1 MFCRYNETLC
11 GADQPETS
19 ADETYP
25 QPSDTSEPRSDSR
38 VESTSGVVVLNQDDD
53 EGPSGILSDQCQIR
67 EVDALFS
74 QSSPDTRKYPA
85 QVEGQD
91 CGMLSNFA
99 GLCGSSKYFGV
110 PSKQGSLSEGRTQTC
125 EMDSFF
131 EPHRSDGNQKD
142 SGGMPSDFSLQ
153 QGRFVTG
160 SGDFLS
166 RQSHMRDMDLLFEP
180 DTSDATRGPE
190 IHDSGL
196 SFDVEPSY
204 TSSRHT
210 ETGCREGLSGVA
222 RDHEIDSFLDQSST
236 DRSSWKCSSDR
247 RIPSKFD
254 FFHVG
259 SETRDDSGRQE
270 FLPNRTKVQQTEWV
284 QEQRR
289 PSRNFQEHFPD
300 HRLGLGIASEPST
313 LVKPMSGYRFGCL
326 VDDNDDDD
334 GMNLSLILGKN
345 YENEARSS
353 GAPIKLW
360 QDEEELPPPKR
371 FKTSLLA
378 PAQPSARKSSSAGD
392 ETVTSERLE
401 TSLSAV
407 AQPTKKTSLFSGPCG
422 VPVEKTLCTEEVVL
436 PGSKVYSTR
445 SVSLVQSGE
454 GMHVITEEE
463 TVAHTIFDDVPPG
476 FEVQNSRNGA
486 QSRALDYCNAGDR
499 WSGTEATGSL
509 SKYSVDER
517 VHEIILSQEPTST
530 VAVASKMP
538 SKTSMVGGTDR
549 SDIAGG
555 WKPVCGQTVIRKPI
569 RTAQST
575 DCVEKQP
582 QPPQNALWTTFD
594 GSTKKYGTCRPPVS
608 GQEGFG
614 TAKNGQNDQSVG
626 LPVSRTVTEEKS
638 ANLEKNSLPV
648 SSVSATTTLLSR
660 SNGEVAKARSFEEVL
675 ELAGVRNVAKK
686 NGVDSRSMAGNS
698 VKNSAELPSRN
709 GDEPVKRFEPR
720 GIQESRRF
728 QTNSS
733 GYMVES
739 ATVTNV
745 ERMTSLAGKTR
756 LASGV
761 LGDGKDGHEGAVS
774 KWQRFRETDDPP
786 QGRQL
791 PVMSSSLVKTTDQ
804 QSRAKTQTTSSNPA
818 RPQTTTSNLTS
829 SLVKTTDQHSR
840 AQTQTTSSNLARLQ
854 TTSSNQIMSSYTTLS
869 TPAHTTTGQGSF
881 QYCGPPVQSSNPA
894 RLQNT
899 TSNQIIRSS
908 STLSTSAHT
917 TTGHGSYQYQTTCSN
932 LKTPNLNRMID
943 SGITPLRAEVQTSLV
958 PKKPEVACVTPQV
971 RQPLRALQLDHDP
984 TGSSLPEDGWYLKP
998 SSFKPFDTHCCHM
1011 GTAIRVYSIL
1021 CQTRLSRHL

>member
-11 GADQPETS
+11 GADQPETP
-19 ADETYP
+19 ADQTYP

-38 VESTSGVVVLNQDDD
+38 VESTSGVVVLDQDDD
-53 EGPSGILSDQCQIR
+53 EGPSGILSDQCQVR

-85 QVEGQD
+85 PVEGQD
-91 CGMLSNFA
+91 CGMLSNFE

-110 PSKQGSLSEGRTQTC
+110 PSKQGSLSEGTQTC

-153 QGRFVTG
+153 QGRLVTG

-166 RQSHMRDMDLLFEP
+166 RQSHVRDMDVLFEL

-210 ETGCREGLSGVA
+210 ETGCREGLSGVS

-247 RIPSKFD
+247 GIPSKFD
-254 FFHVG
+254 LFHVG
-259 SETRDDSGRQE
+259 SETRDDSDRQE

-300 HRLGLGIASEPST
+300 HRLGICIASEPLT
-313 LVKPMSGYRFGCL
+313 LVKPTSGYRFGCL
-326 VDDNDDDD
+326 VDDDDDDD

-345 YENEARSS
+345 SENEARSS

-360 QDEEELPPPKR
+360 QDEELPPPKR
-371 FKTSLLA
+371 FKTSLPA
-378 PAQPSARKSSSAGD
+378 PAQLSARKSSSAGD

-407 AQPTKKTSLFSGPCG
+407 AQPTKKTSSFSGPCG

-463 TVAHTIFDDVPPG
+463 TVAHTVFDDMPPG
-476 FEVQNSRNGA
+476 FDVQNSRNGA
-486 QSRALDYCNAGDR
+486 QSGALDYCNTGDQ
-499 WSGTEATGSL
+499 WSGTKATRSL

-530 VAVASKMP
+530 VAVAIKMP

-569 RTAQST
+569 RPAQSM
-575 DCVEKQP
+575 DRVGKQS
-582 QPPQNALWTTFD
+582 QPPHNALWTSFD
-594 GSTKKYGTCRPPVS
+594 GSTNKSGTCQPPVS

-614 TAKNGQNDQSVG
+614 TAKNGQNDKSVG

-675 ELAGVRNVAKK
+675 ELARVRNVAKK
-686 NGVDSRSMAGNS
+686 NGGDSRSMAGNS
-698 VKNSAELPSRN
+698 VKNSAELLSRN

-774 KWQRFRETDDPP
+774 KWQRFQETDDPP

-791 PVMSSSLVKTTDQ
+791 PVMSSSLVKNTDQ

-818 RPQTTTSNLTS
+818 RPQTTTSN
-829 SLVKTTDQHSR
+829 
-840 AQTQTTSSNLARLQ
+840 
-854 TTSSNQIMSSYTTLS
+854 QIMRSSSTLS
-869 TPAHTTTGQGSF
+869 TPAHTTTGQGS
-881 QYCGPPVQSSNPA
+881 
-894 RLQNT
+894 
-899 TSNQIIRSS
+899 
-908 STLSTSAHT
+908 
-917 TTGHGSYQYQTTCSN
+917 YQYQTTGSN
-932 LKTPNLNRMID
+932 HKTPANRVTD
-943 SGITPLRAEVQTSLV
+943 TGITPLRAEVQTSLV
-958 PKKPEVACVTPQV
+958 SKKPEVACVTPQV

-984 TGSSLPEDGWYLKP
+984 TGSSLPEDGVYLKP
-998 SSFKPFDTHCCHM
+998 LSFKPCTCDSGYDLMFINICLQIGRVPACLAGVKVGAFTCVGWQVTLCDHIWQATARSSEVGFP
-1011 GTAIRVYSIL
+1011 GTAIHASALTITETQSFLPGKFIHAIL
-1021 CQTRLSRHL
+1021 